1 MTNMHIHSTHYL
13 IKSSTDHLIT
23 VPPLSLCFEAKDT
36 LTTRNNYDYQ
46 ALKNIEKMGQL
57 ITRHFTRG
65 IEKQD
70 VNLDYETYG
79 REGDLD
85 YATDYNGEL

>member
-1 MTNMHIHSTHYL
+1 
-13 IKSSTDHLIT
+13 
-23 VPPLSLCFEAKDT
+23 
-36 LTTRNNYDYQ
+36 
-46 ALKNIEKMGQL
+46 MGQL
-57 ITRHFTRG
+57 ITRQFTRG

>member
-1 MTNMHIHSTHYL
+1 MHIHSTHYL

-23 VPPLSLCFEAKDT
+23 VPLLLFFEAKDT
-36 LTTRNNYDYQ
+36 LTTRDNYDYQ

-57 ITRHFTRG
+57 ITRHFTGG